1 MVWSAFYPH
10 LHHSLSKRCSSH
22 NGHILVSGSHPPH
35 PHPRPIP
42 TRNPSDSTN
51 PPPQAL
57 APSRKGSF
65 FPIISPIQLPL
76 TRIMGGYTPGQACLL
91 ESAHSLFGDRA
102 ITAFSGLRESP
113 SNFVDTSKQSSACTD
128 VPDQRYHS
136 CNPAIA
142 NTCSRWPYMMGQ
154 QFAKPYGKLYV
165 KV

>member
-76 TRIMGGYTPGQACLL
+76 TRIMGEYTPGQACLL
-91 ESAHSLFGDRA
+91 ESADSLFGDRA
-102 ITAFSGLRESP
+102 ITAFFWATGKSFQLR
-113 SNFVDTSKQSSACTD
+113 
-128 VPDQRYHS
+128 RYEQTKLGVYRCARSEIPFLQS
-136 CNPAIA
+136 CN
-142 NTCSRWPYMMGQ
+142 SQYM
-154 QFAKPYGKLYV
+154 F
-165 KV
+165 